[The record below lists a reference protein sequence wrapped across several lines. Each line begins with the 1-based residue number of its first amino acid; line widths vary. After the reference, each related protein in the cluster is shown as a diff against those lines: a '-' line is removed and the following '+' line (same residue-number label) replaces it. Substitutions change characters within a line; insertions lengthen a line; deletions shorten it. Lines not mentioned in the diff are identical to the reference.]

1 MRLNS
6 LRALLA
12 LLALPL
18 LASASLG
25 DERAALVKARQDAAE
40 ADRRALALE
49 RDAAGA
55 EDLAAQARAR
65 STAVAARI
73 QAAEAGIAA
82 ANARVAIVGA
92 MQRAQA
98 ARLAEKQGP
107 LIRLTAALQLM
118 TRRPALVTL
127 ARPGSTA
134 DLVHVRALLASV
146 MPVVRERTAG
156 LRAEVARG
164 RALKRSAD
172 LAATSLRDGRARLEG
187 ERLQLARLEAAERAR
202 ARRFANSAMFEADRA
217 TALGEE
223 ARDLTTLMGEIEG
236 QAGIAARLARLPG
249 PVLRPDRPGD
259 VAAPQASARVQRNPP
274 YRLPVIGEVVSGL
287 GEVSAEGVRARGLT
301 IATAPGAIAVAPT
314 RGRVAFAA
322 PYRGYGR
329 IVIIDHGEGWT
340 TLITGL
346 DALDVG
352 VGEAVERGSPLGR
365 AGTSRPRVTVELR
378 RAGRPI
384 DITPL
389 VS

>member
-1 MRLNS
+1 MA
-6 LRALLA
+6 RAALAVAALILLGA
-12 LLALPL
+12 
-18 LASASLG
+18 ASLG
-25 DERAALVKARQDAAE
+25 DERAALVKARQDAAISG
-40 ADRRALALE
+40 ARAQALE
-49 RDAAGA
+49 RDAASA
-55 EDLAAQARAR
+55 KDAAAQARAR
-65 STAVAARI
+65 SAAVAARI
-73 QAAEAGIAA
+73 QAAEADIAA
-82 ANARVAIVGA
+82 ANARVNIVAA

-98 ARLAEKQGP
+98 SRLAERQGP
-107 LIRLTAALQLM
+107 LIRITAALQLV

-164 RALKRSAD
+164 RALRRSAD
-172 LAATSLRDGRARLEG
+172 LAAASLRGGRARLEG
-187 ERLQLARLEAAERAR
+187 ERLQLARLETAERAR
-202 ARRFANSAMFEADRA
+202 ARRFANSAMFESDRA

-223 ARDLTTLMGEIEG
+223 ARDLTDLVDEIEG
-236 QAGIAARLARLPG
+236 QSAIAARLARLPG
-249 PVLRPDRPGD
+249 PVPRPERPGE
-259 VAAPQASARVQRNPP
+259 ARPPEASARAQRNPP

-287 GEVSAEGVRARGLT
+287 GEVSEAGVRARGLT

-322 PYRGYGR
+322 RYRGYGQ

-346 DALDVG
+346 DALNVS

-365 AGTSRPRVTVELR
+365 AGTNRPRVTVELR